1 MEILILFALVAGV
14 YLLKNREQHQRIALL
29 GSVLSRFEIEKLM
42 ETLIDGYLRALGEER
57 TERQAQVWG
66 YLNAQEDKLC
76 AQFRQFADAFAEVWA
91 DNALISKLPI
101 AIPWAHKLF
110 PVQTFDAR
118 QAFLLHA
125 RALESAMHPSQPMD
139 PKDRAFTIMAELM
152 LMQHTCHW
160 FCRSKGVASARLLAR
175 HKTAYSQVVAAV
187 APATGA
193 AYLALVQGQ

>member
-1 MEILILFALVAGV
+1 MEILILLALAVGV
-14 YLLKNREQHQRIALL
+14 FMLKNREQQQRIALL

-42 ETLIDGYLRALGEER
+42 ETLMDGYLRALGEAR
-57 TERQAQVWG
+57 TERQDQVWG

-125 RALESAMHPSQPMD
+125 QALDSAMHPTQALD
-139 PKDRAFTIMAELM
+139 PKDRAFTITAELM

-160 FCRSKGVASARLLAR
+160 FCRSHAVASARLLAQ
-175 HKTAYSQVVAAV
+175 HKTAYPQVLAAV
-187 APATGA
+187 QPATRT
-193 AYLALVQGQ
+193 AYRSLTGR